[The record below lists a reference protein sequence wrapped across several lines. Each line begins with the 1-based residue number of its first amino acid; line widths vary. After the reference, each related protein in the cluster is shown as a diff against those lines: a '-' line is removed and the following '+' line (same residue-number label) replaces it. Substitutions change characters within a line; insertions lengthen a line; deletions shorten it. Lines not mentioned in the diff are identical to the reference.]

1 MDAFCVDGSI
11 LSGYLDDTVEI
22 LDSIRFS
29 PQKYG
34 IATKLSNTGWAAYLD
49 DLITTWLADGTIDQL
64 IADNGVTGSY
74 RAADVQAI
82 IDRGVLRVGVKSD
95 VPGFGLQDVLTEEYT
110 GLEIDL
116 AYKIAET
123 LGIEKVEFTAVTAA
137 TRGQLLDSGDI
148 DMVAATFTITDERR
162 ESWNFTTPYYTDA
175 VSLLVKT
182 DSGITDYA
190 DLAGKTIG
198 VSTGSTSMEA
208 LIAAAAENG
217 VTLTKEANFSEYATY
232 PEIKTALDSNRV
244 DAFCVDGS
252 ILSGYLDDTVEI
264 LDNIRFSP
272 QQYGIATKLS
282 NTGWAEYL
290 DSMINIWLASGSI
303 DQIIADNG
311 VTPSYTG

>member
-1 MDAFCVDGSI
+1 MKCKRLLALLLAAVMAFSLTACGKGESGSN
-11 LSGYLDDTVEI
+11 GATPNKPDD
-22 LDSIRFS
+22 S
-29 PQKYG
+29 
-34 IATKLSNTGWAAYLD
+34 A
-49 DLITTWLADGTIDQL
+49 QL
-64 IADNGVTGSY
+64 P
-74 RAADVQAI
+74 ADVQAI
-82 IDRGVLRVGVKSD
+82 VDRGVLRVGVKSD
-95 VPGFGLQDVLTEEYT
+95 VPGFGLQDVLTEEYS

-116 AYKIAET
+116 AYKIAAT

-148 DMVAATFTITDERR
+148 DMVAATFTITPERC

-182 DSGITDYA
+182 NGGISNYA

-208 LIAAAAENG
+208 LIAAAAQNG
-217 VTLTKEANFSEYATY
+217 VTLTKEGNFSEFATY
-232 PEIKTALDSNRV
+232 PEIKTALDAGRV

-264 LDNIRFSP
+264 LDTVRFSP
-272 QQYGIATKLS
+272 QEYGIATKLD

-290 DSMINIWLASGSI
+290 DSMIAIWLASGAI

-311 VTPSYTG
+311 VAASFEG